1 MEDDQDRRRQRAL
14 NAYIAAWFR
23 WRIAIDKAAEGGDT
37 SGIITLLHS
46 RKPIPPECQRL
57 LADLLERRRLTK
69 KRGGQRR
76 PSYESSPEER
86 KLSKAAFFVR
96 ERQREGEKFETALA
110 EVARDRNVET
120 VKLRNFMQ
128 GKGSRRSRRLR
139 S

>member
-1 MEDDQDRRRQRAL
+1 MEDDQDRRRQRAPD
-14 NAYIAAWFR
+14 IAAWFR

-76 PSYESSPEER
+76 PSYESSPEES
-86 KLSKAAFFVR
+86 KLIKAASFVR
-96 ERQREGEKFETALA
+96 ERQRQGAKFETALA
-110 EVARDRNVET
+110 EVARDRNIDT
-120 VKLRNFMQ
+120 VKLRNFIQ
-128 GKGSRRSRRLR
+128 GKGSRRSRRLK